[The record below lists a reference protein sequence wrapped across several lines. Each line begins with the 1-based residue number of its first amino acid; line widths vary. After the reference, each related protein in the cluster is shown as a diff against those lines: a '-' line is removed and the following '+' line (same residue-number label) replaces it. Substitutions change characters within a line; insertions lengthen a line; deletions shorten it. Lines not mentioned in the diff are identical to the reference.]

1 MQTPWY
7 IPIVSVLGAVLVA
20 IINYIFLKFRDK
32 SDRLSKLVDNFC
44 NEVNETSIAGSK
56 HWLLSTKGLP
66 ADKLLELKEQE
77 CELVGRQER
86 IDALFQTL
94 KYQDKKLKFDEVQPD
109 FDLFVTK
116 LTGGQF
122 RVKERE
128 DDPQIANMLQHTA
141 ASMNG
146 RIRRALSDR
155 LKRFF

>member
-44 NEVNETSIAGSK
+44 TEVNETAIAGSK
-56 HWLLSTKGLP
+56 HWLLSTKGLSD
-66 ADKLLELKEQE
+66 DKLLDLKEQE

-94 KYQDKKLKFDEVQPD
+94 KYQDKKLKLDEVQPD
-109 FDLFVTK
+109 FDSFVTK